1 MSTSLNPLRIKI
13 SLIPPH
19 LRRLAHSPLL
29 LSRQCSVHTPP
40 GFSLSS
46 FHSSTRYV
54 GPIVLWDFD
63 GFLLRPNHNLG
74 CIVLGCNTYGLGNC
88 KPLSVCM

>member
-29 LSRQCSVHTPP
+29 LLRLSSVHTPP

-46 FHSSTRYV
+46 FYSSTRYV
-54 GPIVLWDFD
+54 GPIVLW
-63 GFLLRPNHNLG
+63 GFEGILLRPNHNLG
-74 CIVLGCNTYGLGNC
+74 CIVSNAYGLGNC